1 MASQWKLVCK
11 QGDLIRGAGVAAMVD
26 GQQVALFYIP
36 ESDDK
41 VFAIG
46 NWDPFGKA
54 NVLSR
59 GLVAHLQGNWTV
71 ASPLYKQHF
80 VLSSGECLEDDAV
93 RIPYWKA
100 KLEGDEVYISE
111 P

>member
-1 MASQWKLVCK
+1 
-11 QGDLIRGAGVAAMVD
+11 
-26 GQQVALFYIP
+26 
-36 ESDDK
+36 
-41 VFAIG
+41 AIA

-80 VLSSGECLEDDAV
+80 VLSSGECLEDGAV
-93 RIPYWKA
+93 RIPCWGA
-100 KLEGDEVYISE
+100 KLEGDEVYIIE

>member
-41 VFAIG
+41 VFAI
-46 NWDPFGKA
+46 A
-54 NVLSR
+54 
-59 GLVAHLQGNWTV
+59 
-71 ASPLYKQHF
+71 
-80 VLSSGECLEDDAV
+80 
-93 RIPYWKA
+93 
-100 KLEGDEVYISE
+100 
-111 P
+111 